1 MGSYSVKRFGQV
13 VLMRLSSYI
22 IRRLLLIIPVI
33 IGVTLIVFMLTR
45 IAGDPVAAYINEK
58 MNESQIEQVR
68 EKYHLNEPIWDQYLY
83 WFQGILQGDWGWSKT
98 DSKPVLDAIAY
109 HFPATF
115 ELALVATVLSVFIGI
130 WLGTKSAIRKDKP
143 FDHATRV
150 VSLFGVSIPVFLLG
164 LLLLDLFYFQLHLF
178 PIHGRI
184 SESYVVAGTV
194 PNGPTGFYL
203 IDSLVAGDFRMFLD
217 VVWHL
222 ILPAIT
228 LSLASIAVILRIQRN
243 SMLEVLGLDYV
254 KTARA
259 KGLDERT
266 VINVHARKNAL
277 IPTTTVIGLAFG
289 ALLGGAVL
297 TESVFAWPGL
307 GRWSVSSI
315 GRMDTA
321 SILGFCMLVALVY
334 VLVNL
339 IVDIV
344 YAYLDPRVRL
354 G

>member
-1 MGSYSVKRFGQV
+1 MVGT
-13 VLMRLSSYI
+13 MRLSRYI

-45 IAGDPVAAYINEK
+45 VAGDPVAAYVNEK
-58 MNESQIEQVR
+58 MTESQIDQVR
-68 EKYHLNEPIWDQYLY
+68 DKYHLNDPIYVQYLY

-98 DSKPVLDAIAY
+98 ASKPVTDAIAFY
-109 HFPATF
+109 FPATF
-115 ELALVATVLSVFIGI
+115 ELAAVATILSVFIGV
-130 WLGTKSAIRKDKP
+130 WLGTKSAIRKNKP
-143 FDHATRV
+143 FDHVTRV
-150 VSLFGVSIPVFLLG
+150 ISLFGVSIPVFLLG
-164 LLLLDLFYFQLHLF
+164 LLLLQVFYSQLGLF

-184 SESYVVAGTV
+184 SDSYIIAGT
-194 PNGPTGFYL
+194 GPSGLTGFYL
-203 IDSLVAGDFRMFLD
+203 IDSLLMGDFSLFLD
-217 VVWHL
+217 VAWHL

-266 VINVHARKNAL
+266 VINKHARKNAL

-307 GRWSVSSI
+307 GRWSANSI
-315 GRMDTA
+315 SRMDTA
-321 SILGFCMLVALVY
+321 SILGFCMLVAFIY
-334 VLVNL
+334 VIVNL
-339 IVDIV
+339 VVDIV